1 MNGFKFSLLALA
13 VAAATFSMNANAG
26 GVSDIK
32 PIGRY
37 THGANVTLKSSGK
50 IDTIAGKAEI
60 VAYDKT
66 TKRLF
71 VVNAVDGAIDVLNIT
86 NPTSPELVG
95 SIDIKNSITGFY
107 NGSPNSVAAYNGL
120 IAVAVEAET
129 KQNAGVI
136 AFYDAADLS
145 FKKSVIAGALP
156 DMVISHPMV
165 KKLSL
170 PMKAN
175 LTAPIPLTRKAQSA
189 SLICQQAWTQPR
201 SQTSDLV
208 RLTNQR

>member
-37 THGANVTLKSSGK
+37 AHGVKVTYADDKDTI

-95 SIDIKNSITGFY
+95 SIDIKNSITGFD

-120 IAVAVEAET
+120 IAVA
-129 KQNAGVI
+129 
-136 AFYDAADLS
+136 LC
-145 FKKSVIAGALP
+145 
-156 DMVISHPMV
+156 
-165 KKLSL
+165 
-170 PMKAN
+170 
-175 LTAPIPLTRKAQSA
+175 TRQKRNE
-189 SLICQQAWTQPR
+189 LI
-201 SQTSDLV
+201 L
-208 RLTNQR
+208 